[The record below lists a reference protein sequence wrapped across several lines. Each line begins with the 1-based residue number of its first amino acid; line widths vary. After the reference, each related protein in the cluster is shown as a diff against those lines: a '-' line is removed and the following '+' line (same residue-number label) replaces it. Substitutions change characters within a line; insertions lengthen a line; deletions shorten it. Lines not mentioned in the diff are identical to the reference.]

1 MSVLPDTVSMQLLD
15 DAAYYCTDS
24 CEFEK
29 SKACLAQKIKDLF
42 TAIIAKG
49 YGLLAVN
56 TAAFLEVNR

>member
-1 MSVLPDTVSMQLLD
+1 MQLLD